1 MEFGV
6 FCWWVGTESIKR
18 FIEKF
23 GIKRVLMYLR
33 KDARSFISPHE
44 GWFDAEIKI

>member
-1 MEFGV
+1 MKFKISHR
-6 FCWWVGTESIKR
+6 WVETESIKR